1 MVAVGKRLGE
11 NGVIEKD
18 AKKKKRFLVSIRE
31 TGGKILGLEKV
42 EESTLGANRP

>member
-18 AKKKKRFLVSIRE
+18 AKKKKILSFYKRNWRE
-31 TGGKILGLEKV
+31 DSWSREG
-42 EESTLGANRP
+42 

>member
-18 AKKKKRFLVSIRE
+18 AKKKK
-31 TGGKILGLEKV
+31 KILSFYKRIWREDSWSREG
-42 EESTLGANRP
+42 

>member
-18 AKKKKRFLVSIRE
+18 AKKKRFLVSIRE
-31 TGGKILGLEKV
+31 SGGKILGLEKV